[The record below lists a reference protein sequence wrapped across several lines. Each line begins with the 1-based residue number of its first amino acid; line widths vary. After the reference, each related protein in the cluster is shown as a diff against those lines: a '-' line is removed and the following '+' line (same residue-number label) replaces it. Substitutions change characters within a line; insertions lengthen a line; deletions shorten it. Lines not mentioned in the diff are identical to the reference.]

1 MTNDAALPSMAA
13 GRIVVVVG
21 ALLLFAGCEPSLNSS
36 DPYERI
42 RALDTLTNPEAL
54 ANVAIHDEVWV
65 VRLAAVEKLTD
76 QTPIAKLAID
86 DENLSVRLAA
96 VEKLTDQT
104 ALAKIAV
111 HDKDPEVCKAA
122 VKQLTPRGA
131 VQP

>member
-86 DENLSVRLAA
+86 DENLSVRLAGSPQGSSRGRDRHS
-96 VEKLTDQT
+96 TDQEGPVIKLRT
-104 ALAKIAV
+104 Y
-111 HDKDPEVCKAA
+111 
-122 VKQLTPRGA
+122 
-131 VQP
+131 